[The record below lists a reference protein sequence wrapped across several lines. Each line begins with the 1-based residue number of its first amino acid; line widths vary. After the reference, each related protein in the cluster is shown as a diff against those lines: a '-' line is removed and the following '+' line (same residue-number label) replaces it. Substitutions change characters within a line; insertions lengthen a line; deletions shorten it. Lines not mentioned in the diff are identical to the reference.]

1 MINRIYFILLF
12 FFFHALALT
21 ALAEE
26 FVHFNWG
33 EHKIDTF
40 LYEKRKRKTRI
51 GIDET
56 QMSIYLQK
64 LDTIRTLRT
73 YVTIKG
79 NVREEFK
86 MLRMGPSKIMKE
98 QKKEKFFKK
107 RIPIFSDH
115 YLQPGFAFYEL
126 TLESTDKTFKE
137 RIKKGE
143 LRIATS
149 EEMKGFSHYDELRQ
163 YAKKIRYAKDILTE
177 QDAKKML
184 SHKIDVMF
192 LQLRTDRNG
201 QVVHWRILSDISV
214 AKVISEKSLI
224 QINNYIKTLKFKPH
238 PQLGQGYSEHM
249 PCIPIYSRECR
260 HDEWDYGNPRTRPHW
275 YISHARLVYYLKEI
289 FDANGY

>member
-86 MLRMGPSKIMKE
+86 MLRMGRSKIMKE
-98 QKKEKFFKK
+98 YKKEKFYKK
-107 RIPIFSDH
+107 LQPFFQDH

-126 TLESTDKTFKE
+126 TLESVDKRFKDKI
-137 RIKKGE
+137 RNGE

-149 EEMKGFSHYDELRQ
+149 EEMKGFFRACQLDTL
-163 YAKKIRYAKDILTE
+163 AKKIRNAKNILTIK
-177 QDAKKML
+177 DAEKMR
-184 SHKIDVMF
+184 SHKIDVVY
-192 LQLRTDRNG
+192 LQLRTDRDG
-201 QVVHWRILSDISV
+201 QLVHWRIYSDESV
-214 AKVISEKSLI
+214 ADILSEESLNR
-224 QINNYIKTLKFKPH
+224 INNYLSTLDFTPY
-238 PQLGQGYSEHM
+238 PQLGKGYSEHHRTL
-249 PCIPIYSRECR
+249 PIYSRKYSF
-260 HDEWDYGNPRTRPHW
+260 DEWDYVNLKTRPKWNITHE
-275 YISHARLVYYLKEI
+275 RLTTYLKEI